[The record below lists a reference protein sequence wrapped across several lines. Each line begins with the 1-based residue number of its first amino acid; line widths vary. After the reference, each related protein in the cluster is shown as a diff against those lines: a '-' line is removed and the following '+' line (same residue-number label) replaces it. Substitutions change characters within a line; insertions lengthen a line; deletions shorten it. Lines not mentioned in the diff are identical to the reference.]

1 MKKSK
6 SILKIIAYI
15 LVIIVLLVIVVW
27 TNRQREGTVVET
39 VLSYTVMPIQR
50 GISYF
55 SNWITGSNEIFPQ
68 IEDLKKVNSDLK
80 NENETLKQQLAD
92 YQLVLQENKMLKEQ
106 MNLTQ
111 KYPDLKT
118 LSSVVIADS
127 TNNWNQILVIN
138 QGKNDGVN
146 VGMTVIS
153 DKGLV
158 GYVKEVYD
166 TTSKV
171 LCIIDSG
178 SSVSGRVTKTK
189 EAIICRGELG
199 LQEKSQL
206 KLMYIP
212 TDVSL
217 AVGDIVETSGIG
229 GVYRKGI
236 TVGEVVEVV
245 EANNTLE
252 SYALVQTAVDFST
265 LEYVL
270 VVLE

>member
-1 MKKSK
+1 MRKGS
-6 SILKIIAYI
+6 SILKIITYISVI
-15 LVIIVLLVIVVW
+15 LVLLIVVIW
-27 TNRQREGTVVET
+27 TNKERESSVVET
-39 VLSYTVMPIQR
+39 VLSYTVMPVQR

-55 SNWITGSNEIFPQ
+55 SYWITGSQNVFPQ
-68 IEDLKKVNSDLK
+68 IDDLKHE
-80 NENETLKQQLAD
+80 NENLSKENEVLRQQLAD
-92 YQLVLQENKMLKEQ
+92 YQLVLDENKILKEQ

-111 KYPDLKT
+111 KYPQIKT

-127 TNNWNQILVIN
+127 TNNWNKILVIN
-138 QGKNDGVN
+138 QGKNDGVK

-158 GYVKEVYD
+158 GYIKEVQD
-166 TTSKV
+166 NTSKV
-171 LCIIDSG
+171 LCIIDSS

-189 EAIICRGELG
+189 EAVVCRGDLG
-199 LQEKSQL
+199 LQEKSQM

-212 TDVSL
+212 TGVVL

-229 GVYRKGI
+229 GIYKKGI
-236 TVGEVVEVV
+236 TIGEVVEVV
-245 EANNTLE
+245 EANNSLE
-252 SYALVQTAVDFST
+252 SYAIVETAVDFST

>member
-1 MKKSK
+1 MRKRT
-6 SILKIIAYI
+6 SILKIIAYV
-15 LVIIVLLVIVVW
+15 LVIILLLVLVIW
-27 TNRQREGTVVET
+27 TNRQRESTVGET

-50 GISYF
+50 GITYF
-55 SNWITGSNEIFPQ
+55 SHWISGDNQFFATIENLKDQNEQLI
-68 IEDLKKVNSDLK
+68 
-80 NENETLKQQLAD
+80 NENNDIKRQLAD
-92 YQLVLQENKMLKEQ
+92 YQLMVQENKMLKEQ
-106 MNLTQ
+106 LNLSQ

-118 LSSVVIADS
+118 LPSLVLATS
-127 TNNWNQILVIN
+127 TDNWNQTLVIN
-138 QGKNDGVN
+138 QGKNDGAQ

-158 GYVKEVYD
+158 GYIKEVYD
-166 TTSKV
+166 TSSKV
-171 LCIIDSG
+171 VCITDSS

-189 EAIICRGELG
+189 EAIVCRGELG

-217 AVGDIVETSGIG
+217 AVGDVVETSGLG
-229 GVYRKGI
+229 GIYKKGI
-236 TVGEVVEVV
+236 TVGEIVEIIDG
-245 EANNTLE
+245 NTVLE
-252 SYALVQTAVDFST
+252 TYAIVQTAVDFST